1 MTSGH
6 WQLVN
11 GIVTA
16 RDNWKL
22 TISNTIDNHEHR
34 QNGMCPT
41 SRFLLHTSQIS
52 VRNNW
57 HHSQVTQH
65 TSGDRLTSSRSIQT
79 FKNSNCA
86 HAHALHHTTTN
97 DRWLASLSHVCVP
110 LHDRLSVCVCLFLVV
125 SICECW
131 NNLWCHQES
140 QVMNATPTCQLCVP
154 QWGTASSQLVIR
166 ISLMESTVKST
177 KSFFHAVDFEK
188 SNQYFCYLNCKFIQ
202 IVW

>member
-65 TSGDRLTSSRSIQT
+65 TSGCSPLTGQLKHSKIQIVRMRTHSPPHHHKRPLTSLTLTCVCPSARS
-79 FKNSNCA
+79 
-86 HAHALHHTTTN
+86 
-97 DRWLASLSHVCVP
+97 P
-110 LHDRLSVCVCLFLVV
+110 LCVCLSFPGRFYLRVLEQSLVPPRIP
-125 SICECW
+125 SHECHTDMST
-131 NNLWCHQES
+131 LCASMRHCLIS
-140 QVMNATPTCQLCVP
+140 TC
-154 QWGTASSQLVIR
+154 
-166 ISLMESTVKST
+166 
-177 KSFFHAVDFEK
+177 D
-188 SNQYFCYLNCKFIQ
+188 
-202 IVW
+202 